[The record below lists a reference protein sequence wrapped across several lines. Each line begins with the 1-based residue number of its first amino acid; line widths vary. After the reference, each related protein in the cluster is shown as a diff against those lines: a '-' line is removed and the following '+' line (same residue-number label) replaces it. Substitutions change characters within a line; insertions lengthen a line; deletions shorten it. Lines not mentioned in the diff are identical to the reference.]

1 MESSHGFGESY
12 RPVLKLS
19 SVAFC
24 ANYENDSGMAKGE
37 KVLAN
42 VDDNTESSSELTP
55 TALQSIQL
63 LPAHNLSFPHSSS
76 VASDTLYSAKSES
89 SFFDPP
95 QFPQPPT
102 RASLDT
108 TTPSSTHQSP
118 APAKSRS
125 QHRSRVSLDAT
136 PLTTA
141 AELHRPSSPKLAEED
156 NEAER
161 VSVLTSSPSTI
172 ATFHIARAVRA
183 PLTTHGDAFLPET
196 SQGKQEALNRHDI
209 SENVKH
215 DIPLAEEVLRSI
227 PGINGLDE
235 ERIGEPRPNGRK
247 SYLDKRRKTIDSPDP
262 LNLWHSGSGD
272 RDDPTRRTVTAST
285 LKQAW
290 NRSVRS
296 LAGDCASFSLDKRSD
311 KSDEKTASSTGMPTS
326 SLANPP
332 LLPTV
337 GPKPRA
343 ISPIGFPTPATSDH
357 SMLSVQSEVHL
368 LPKTSIPH
376 SLRSGQPWTSLP
388 SFPTSSPPRS
398 FSAQG
403 YKSSQ
408 AGIPSFARSESDLL
422 LPLPQRQGPR
432 PPWRPQSIVSAG
444 QRHSHSIPEIG
455 ESKTSTPPLLQRSRS
470 PSFISTPSPNALQL
484 LKHSS
489 SMDDSQAVSPL
500 LETPLVRI
508 EAFGQEVA
516 TRDKRTK
523 ENTAKGLPNKDGSEL
538 GRIEESSEK
547 ENPRNKKESKGSGH
561 KKSFFT
567 KVKALVYRPRESS
580 AEDQESTTPL
590 QKQFLGRKL
599 SMKRSSP
606 FRLSSKLQVRI
617 VPPSVPP
624 VHPIDNLAGEMID
637 PIVAAGAQ
645 TPTTKRLF
653 RRSTLLRRN
662 RPRSPSNLTLSSLAR
677 YSSADLSLDV
687 HLEGEEL
694 GLDDI
699 LDKQK
704 RETIVHELYPRL
716 AMSVDDLTLLSKL
729 PRSSSEPMSLRVG
742 GWKPSHQKSAS
753 ESMPQF
759 KSVSFDRPLASLKP
773 PPTILEQPSLSA
785 ESHDPVPSH
794 SIATPGFQGSKKLTW
809 SSAEGLTIVEE
820 YSDLGEVINAVKA

>member
-1 MESSHGFGESY
+1 M
-12 RPVLKLS
+12 
-19 SVAFC
+19 
-24 ANYENDSGMAKGE
+24 
-37 KVLAN
+37 
-42 VDDNTESSSELTP
+42 
-55 TALQSIQL
+55 
-63 LPAHNLSFPHSSS
+63 
-76 VASDTLYSAKSES
+76 
-89 SFFDPP
+89 
-95 QFPQPPT
+95 
-102 RASLDT
+102 
-108 TTPSSTHQSP
+108 
-118 APAKSRS
+118 
-125 QHRSRVSLDAT
+125 
-136 PLTTA
+136 
-141 AELHRPSSPKLAEED
+141 
-156 NEAER
+156 
-161 VSVLTSSPSTI
+161 
-172 ATFHIARAVRA
+172 
-183 PLTTHGDAFLPET
+183 TTHGDTFLPKT
-196 SQGKQEALNRHDI
+196 SQGKQEALNCHDI

-247 SYLDKRRKTIDSPDP
+247 SYLDRRRKTIDSPDP

-296 LAGDCASFSLDKRSD
+296 LAGDCASFSLDKWSD

-368 LPKTSIPH
+368 IPKTSIPH

-500 LETPLVRI
+500 LKTPLVRI

-516 TRDKRTK
+516 TRDKRTE

-538 GRIEESSEK
+538 GRIEQSSEK

-561 KKSFFT
+561 KKSFLT
-567 KVKALVYRPRESS
+567 KVKALVCRPRESS

-624 VHPIDNLAGEMID
+624 VHPIDSLAGEMID

-645 TPTTKRLF
+645 TPTTKRL
-653 RRSTLLRRN
+653 
-662 RPRSPSNLTLSSLAR
+662 SLFT
-677 YSSADLSLDV
+677 
-687 HLEGEEL
+687 
-694 GLDDI
+694 
-699 LDKQK
+699 
-704 RETIVHELYPRL
+704 ET
-716 AMSVDDLTLLSKL
+716 
-729 PRSSSEPMSLRVG
+729 
-742 GWKPSHQKSAS
+742 
-753 ESMPQF
+753 
-759 KSVSFDRPLASLKP
+759 
-773 PPTILEQPSLSA
+773 
-785 ESHDPVPSH
+785 
-794 SIATPGFQGSKKLTW
+794 
-809 SSAEGLTIVEE
+809 
-820 YSDLGEVINAVKA
+820 